1 MPKYNHRLPLAVVG
15 LYALI
20 CVAAFTGAECVLGQ
34 APHQPL
40 LPYELGVPFQ
50 VPPAD
55 NPTSPARINLGRE
68 IFFDKRLSRDNTVSC
83 ATCHDPNYGFSDP
96 HAVSVGVEGR
106 KGERNSMTLL
116 NIAQLEPLMWDGR
129 SASLEEQSLLPFG
142 SSAEF
147 DLPVEDAITKLRQQ
161 GYARKF
167 QKVFGTDIS
176 VENLARALAAYQRS
190 LIAGDSPF
198 DRYLFLK
205 DSEAISPAA
214 KRGFDVFLRVKCDSC
229 HLIMTPGL
237 HPFALRHVMFTDN
250 KFHNIGV
257 GAEHKEP
264 DPGRYVVTREQADWG
279 AFRTPTLRNVALT
292 EPYFHDGSART
303 LLDVVE
309 FYDRGGKPNP
319 SLDKAV
325 VVPPNPNLDK
335 AIVPL
340 KLKPEEK
347 LDLVAFLKSL
357 TSSRA
362 AELGREESSARPT
375 PEEEDRLR

>member
-1 MPKYNHRLPLAVVG
+1 MLKHNHRLPLVVLAG
-15 LYALI
+15 YVWL
-20 CVAAFTGAECVLGQ
+20 CVAALTGTDCALGQ
-34 APHQPL
+34 ASQDSP
-40 LPYELGVPFQ
+40 LPYELGVPSH
-50 VPPAD
+50 VAPAD
-55 NPTSPARINLGRE
+55 NPTSPAKINLGRE
-68 IFFDKRLSRDNTVSC
+68 LFFDKRLSRDNTVSC

-96 HAVSVGVEGR
+96 HPVSIGVQGR

-116 NIAQLEPLMWDGR
+116 NIAHLEPLMWDGR
-129 SASLEEQSLLPFG
+129 AASLEEQSLLPFG

-147 DLPVEDAITKLRQQ
+147 DLPVEDAVTKLRQQ
-161 GYARKF
+161 GYGRKF

-176 VENLARALAAYQRS
+176 VENMARALAAYQRW

-205 DSEAISPAA
+205 DSGAISPAA

-237 HPFALRHVMFTDN
+237 HPFALRYVMFTDN
-250 KFHNIGV
+250 KTHNIGV
-257 GAEHKEP
+257 GADQKEP
-264 DPGRYVVTREQADWG
+264 DPGRFVVTRNPADWG

-319 SLDKAV
+319 SPDNAIVK
-325 VVPPNPNLDK
+325 PNPNLDK

-347 LDLVAFLKSL
+347 LDLVAFLSSL

-362 AELGREESSARPT
+362 AELGREESNAHPM
-375 PEEEDRLR
+375 PEEEDRQR

>member
-1 MPKYNHRLPLAVVG
+1 MLKYNRRISLVVLG
-15 LYALI
+15 GYVSL
-20 CVAAFTGAECVLGQ
+20 CVAAALAGGQ
-34 APHQPL
+34 SPQQP
-40 LPYELGVPFQ
+40 LPYELGVPFH

-55 NPTSPARINLGRE
+55 NPTSLAKINLGRE
-68 IFFDKRLSRDNTVSC
+68 LFFDKRLSRDNTVSC

-96 HAVSVGVEGR
+96 HPVSIGVEAK
-106 KGERNSMTLL
+106 KGERSSMTLL
-116 NIAQLEPLMWDGR
+116 NIAHIEPLMWDGR
-129 SASLEEQSLLPFG
+129 SASLEEQSLLPFA
-142 SSAEF
+142 SSVEF
-147 DLPVEDAITKLRQQ
+147 DLPVEDAIEKLRQQ

-167 QKVFGTDIS
+167 QRVFGTDIS

-205 DSEAISPAA
+205 DSGAISPAA
-214 KRGFDVFLRVKCDSC
+214 KRGFDVFLRVRCDSC

-257 GAEHKEP
+257 GADQKEA
-264 DPGRYVVTREQADWG
+264 DPGRYVVTRDQADWG

-309 FYDRGGKPNP
+309 FYDRGGKPDPNVEAY
-319 SLDKAV
+319 DRGGK
-325 VVPPNPNLDK
+325 PNPNLDK

-347 LDLVAFLKSL
+347 LDLVAFLNSL

-375 PEEEDRLR
+375 PGEEDRLR